1 MGLWTAGMKE
11 DFRAL
16 RVKYPEYEV
25 WVTGHS
31 LGGAMA
37 SLAASYII
45 AEEGVPSTSVKM
57 VTFGQPRVGDYQYA
71 KVHDT
76 QTVSWFGFHDILELV
91 GEQALAAPVT
101 PKVRY
106 EIAYSFRVT
115 HWRDM
120 VPHLPPKFFMG
131 YYHHESEVFYHLNM
145 AAGARYTVCHG
156 DESEEC
162 SDGLFFALSV
172 EDHLHYF
179 DVDVNDYGLNGCNT
193 TV

>member
-1 MGLWTAGMKE
+1 MKRQVDVTCGAVAENGVCSGFTAVAHRDKANIISFRGTKNVPQLLAEIDAAGEKVKWIAGGFVSKYFNDGFMGLWTAGMKE

-16 RVKYPEYEV
+16 RVKYPEYEL

-76 QTVSWFGFHDILELV
+76 Q
-91 GEQALAAPVT
+91 
-101 PKVRY
+101 
-106 EIAYSFRVT
+106 IAYSFRVT

-131 YYHHESEVFYHLNM
+131 YYHHESE
-145 AAGARYTVCHG
+145 
-156 DESEEC
+156 
-162 SDGLFFALSV
+162 
-172 EDHLHYF
+172 
-179 DVDVNDYGLNGCNT
+179 
-193 TV
+193 